1 MNSYQRLFLMV
12 GADMRHTPALER
24 AAALA
29 HATGATLH
37 ITAFVEETDTLGL
50 MSGDEHLNQTHEQN
64 TRQWLADEATLL
76 HENGIRVS
84 TEVILTRDL
93 KQAVLEQVAD
103 IEPDLLIKDVQ
114 HEPAFR
120 RLLFTP
126 LDWQLLRECPCSIH
140 LVSAVHCPLPRVVVA
155 AVDPTHPEHPHND
168 LNETVIQTASDL
180 ARQCNAE
187 LHLLHVCDS
196 AHTHMAD
203 FGSGAVTMPGFGS
216 DVRKSIHKVFEQIAE
231 RHGVPQERQHFLS
244 APITRSIAEFVAH
257 SRTDVLVMGNHPRKL
272 LERLT
277 GSTTEHV
284 IDHTLCNV
292 LAVKA
297 AASQ

>member
-1 MNSYQRLFLMV
+1 MSQYQRLFLMV
-12 GADMRHTPALER
+12 DAQMRHTPALER

-37 ITAFVEETDTLGL
+37 ICAIIEELDTLGL
-50 MSGDEHLNQTHEQN
+50 ISGDEHRNQTRLEDN
-64 TRQWLADEATLL
+64 LQWLADEATLL

-84 TEVILTRDL
+84 TEALLTRD
-93 KQAVLEQVAD
+93 VLGAALAQVQEVEA
-103 IEPDLLIKDVQ
+103 DLLIKDVQ
-114 HEPAFR
+114 HEPAYK

-126 LDWQLLRECPCSIH
+126 LDWQLLRECNCPVH

-168 LNETVIQTASDL
+168 LNETVIQAASDL

-196 AHTHMAD
+196 AHTHLSD
-203 FGSGAVTMPGFGS
+203 FGAGTVTVPGFDS
-216 DVRKSIHKVFEQIAE
+216 NVRTSIHKVFERLAE
-231 RHGVPQERQHFLS
+231 RHGVPVERQHFLS

-284 IDHTLCNV
+284 LDHTLCNV

-297 AASQ
+297 AG

>member
-1 MNSYQRLFLMV
+1 MSQYQRLFLIV

-37 ITAFVEETDTLGL
+37 ISAVVEELDTLGL
-50 MSGDEHLNQTHEQN
+50 LSGDEHRNQSRVEDS
-64 TRQWLADEATLL
+64 RQWLADEATLL

-84 TEVILTRDL
+84 TEVTLTRDL
-93 KQAVLEQVAD
+93 VGAILAQVNE

-114 HEPAFR
+114 HEPAFK

-126 LDWQLLRECPCSIH
+126 LDWQLLRECPCPMH
-140 LVSAVHCPLPRVVVA
+140 FVSAVHCPLPRIVVA
-155 AVDPTHPEHPHND
+155 AVDPTHPDHPHND
-168 LNETVIQTASDL
+168 LNETVIQAASDL

-203 FGSGAVTMPGFGS
+203 FGAGTVTVPGFGS
-216 DVRKSIHKVFEQIAE
+216 DVRKSIHKVFEQLAA
-231 RHGVPQERQHFLS
+231 RHAVPVERQHFLS
-244 APITRSIAEFVAH
+244 APITRSIADFVAH

-284 IDHTLCNV
+284 LDHTLCNV

-297 AASQ
+297 VA

>member
-1 MNSYQRLFLMV
+1 MSQYQRLFLMV
-12 GADMRHTPALER
+12 GADMRHTPAMER

-37 ITAFVEETDTLGL
+37 ICAFVEELDTLGL
-50 MSGDEHLNQTHEQN
+50 ISGDEHLNQTREQDS
-64 TRQWLADEATLL
+64 RQWLADEATLF

-84 TEVILTRDL
+84 TDVILTRD
-93 KQAVLEQVAD
+93 VLGAALNQVKEID
-103 IEPDLLIKDVQ
+103 PDLLIKDVQ
-114 HEPAFR
+114 HEAAYK

-126 LDWQLLRECPCSIH
+126 LDWQLLRECSCPIH
-140 LVSAVHCPLPRVVVA
+140 LVTAVHCPLPRVVVA

-168 LNETVIQTASDL
+168 LNETVIQAASEL

-203 FGSGAVTMPGFGS
+203 FGAGTVTVPGFGS
-216 DVRKSIHKVFEQIAE
+216 DVRKSIHKVFEQMAA
-231 RHGVPQERQHFLS
+231 RHAVPVERQHFLS
-244 APITRSIAEFVAH
+244 APITRSIADFVAH

-277 GSTTEHV
+277 GSTTEHLL
-284 IDHTLCNV
+284 DHTLCNV

-297 AASQ
+297 QA

>member
-1 MNSYQRLFLMV
+1 MSQYQRLFLMV
-12 GADMRHTPALER
+12 GAEMRHTPALER

-37 ITAFVEETDTLGL
+37 ICAIVEELDTLGL
-50 MSGDEHLNQTHEQN
+50 ISGDEHRNQTRLEN
-64 TRQWLADEATLL
+64 NLQWLADEATLL

-84 TEVILTRDL
+84 TEALLTRD
-93 KQAVLEQVAD
+93 VLGAALAQVQEVEA
-103 IEPDLLIKDVQ
+103 DLLIKDVQ
-114 HEPAFR
+114 HEPAYK

-126 LDWQLLRECPCSIH
+126 LDWQLLRECNCPVH

-168 LNETVIQTASDL
+168 LNETVIQAASDL

-196 AHTHMAD
+196 AHTHMSD
-203 FGSGAVTMPGFGS
+203 FGAGTVTVPGFDS
-216 DVRKSIHKVFEQIAE
+216 NVRKSIHKVFERLAE
-231 RHGVPQERQHFLS
+231 RHGVPVERQHFLS

-284 IDHTLCNV
+284 LDHTLCNV

-297 AASQ
+297 AG

>member
-1 MNSYQRLFLMV
+1 MHQYQRLFLMV
-12 GADMRHTPALER
+12 GADMRHTPAMER

-29 HATGATLH
+29 RATGATLH
-37 ITAFVEETDTLGL
+37 ICAMVEEFDTLGL
-50 MSGDEHLNQTHEQN
+50 LSGDEHLNDKRFED

-76 HENGIRVS
+76 HENDIRIS
-84 TEVILTRDL
+84 TEVMLTRDL
-93 KQAVLEQVAD
+93 LQLALKQIAD
-103 IEPDLLIKDVQ
+103 IEPDLMIKDVQ
-114 HEPAFR
+114 HEPAYK

-126 LDWQLLRECPCSIH
+126 LDWQLLREAPCPIH
-140 LVSAVHCPLPRVVVA
+140 LVTAVHCPLPRVVVA
-155 AVDPTHPEHPHND
+155 AVDPAHPEHPHED
-168 LNETVIQTASDL
+168 LNETVIQAASDL

-187 LHLLHVCDS
+187 LHFLHVCDP
-196 AHTHMAD
+196 AHTHVSD
-203 FGSGAVTMPGFGS
+203 FGAGTVTMPGFGG
-216 DVRKSIHKVFEQIAE
+216 DVRKSIHKVFEHMAE
-231 RHGVPQERQHFLS
+231 RHGVPVERQHFLS

-284 IDHTLCNV
+284 LDHTLCNV

-297 AASQ
+297 QP

>member
-1 MNSYQRLFLMV
+1 MSQYQRLFLMV
-12 GADMRHTPALER
+12 GDDMRHTPALER

-37 ITAFVEETDTLGL
+37 ICAIVEELDTLGL
-50 MSGDEHLNQTHEQN
+50 LSGDEHRNQTRVEDS
-64 TRQWLADEATLL
+64 RQWLADEATLL

-84 TEVILTRDL
+84 TEVVLTRDL
-93 KQAVLEQVAD
+93 LGATLDQVAE
-103 IEPDLLIKDVQ
+103 IEPDLLIKDVL
-114 HEPAFR
+114 HEPAYK

-126 LDWQLLRECPCSIH
+126 LDWQLLRECPCPVH

-168 LNETVIQTASDL
+168 LNETVIQAASDL

-203 FGSGAVTMPGFGS
+203 FGAGTITMPGFGS
-216 DVRKSIHKVFEQIAE
+216 DVRKSIHKAFEHLAKLHNVPEE
-231 RHGVPQERQHFLS
+231 RLHFLS
-244 APITRSIAEFVAH
+244 APITRSIADFVAH
-257 SRTDVLVMGNHPRKL
+257 NRTDVLVMGNHPRKL

-284 IDHTLCNV
+284 IDHNLCNV

-297 AASQ
+297 VA

>member
-1 MNSYQRLFLMV
+1 MSQYQRLFLMV
-12 GADMRHTPALER
+12 GAQTRHTPALER

-37 ITAFVEETDTLGL
+37 ICAIVEEFDTLGL
-50 MSGDEHLNQTHEQN
+50 LSGDEHLNEN
-64 TRQWLADEATLL
+64 RVEDNRQWLADEAMLL

-84 TEVILTRDL
+84 TDVILTRDVV
-93 KQAVLEQVAD
+93 QTALEQVAD

-114 HEPAFR
+114 HEPTYK

-126 LDWQLLRECPCSIH
+126 VDWQLLRECPCPVH

-155 AVDPTHPEHPHND
+155 AVDPTHPDHPHND
-168 LNETVIQTASDL
+168 LNERVIQAASEL
-180 ARQCNAE
+180 AHQCNAE

-203 FGSGAVTMPGFGS
+203 FGAGTVTMPGFGG
-216 DVRKSIHKVFEQIAE
+216 DVRKSIHKVFEHLAE
-231 RHGVPQERQHFLS
+231 RHAVPPERQHFLS
-244 APITRSIAEFVAH
+244 APITRSIADFVAH

-272 LERLT
+272 LERLM

-284 IDHTLCNV
+284 LDHTLCNV

-297 AASQ
+297 VA

>member
-1 MNSYQRLFLMV
+1 MSQYQRLFLMV
-12 GADMRHTPALER
+12 DAQMRHTPALER

-37 ITAFVEETDTLGL
+37 ICAIIEELDTLGL
-50 MSGDEHLNQTHEQN
+50 ISGDEHRNQTRLEDN
-64 TRQWLADEATLL
+64 LQWLADEATLL

-84 TEVILTRDL
+84 TEALLTRD
-93 KQAVLEQVAD
+93 VLGAALAQVQEVEA
-103 IEPDLLIKDVQ
+103 DLLIKDVQ
-114 HEPAFR
+114 HEPAYKH
-120 RLLFTP
+120 LLFTP
-126 LDWQLLRECPCSIH
+126 LDWQLLRECNCPVH

-168 LNETVIQTASDL
+168 LNETVIQAASDL

-196 AHTHMAD
+196 AHTHLSD
-203 FGSGAVTMPGFGS
+203 FGAGTVTVPGFDS
-216 DVRKSIHKVFEQIAE
+216 NVRTSIHKVFERLAE
-231 RHGVPQERQHFLS
+231 RHGVPVERQHFLS

-284 IDHTLCNV
+284 LDHTLCNV

-297 AASQ
+297 AG

>member
-1 MNSYQRLFLMV
+1 MSQYQRLFLMV
-12 GADMRHTPALER
+12 GAEMRHTPALER

-37 ITAFVEETDTLGL
+37 ICAFVEELDTLGL
-50 MSGDEHLNQTHEQN
+50 LSGDEFRNQTREQD

-76 HENGIRVS
+76 HDSGIRIS
-84 TEVILTRDL
+84 TEAILTRDVL
-93 KQAVLEQVAD
+93 GAVLAQVKE

-114 HEPAFR
+114 HEPAYK

-126 LDWQLLRECPCSIH
+126 LDWQLLRECPCPVH

-155 AVDPTHPEHPHND
+155 AVDPTHPEHPHDN
-168 LNETVIQTASDL
+168 LNETVIQAASEL

-196 AHTHMAD
+196 AHTHMSD
-203 FGSGAVTMPGFGS
+203 FGAGTVTMPGFGS
-216 DVRKSIHKVFEQIAE
+216 DVRKSIHKAFEHLAVA
-231 RHGVPQERQHFLS
+231 HGVPEERQHFLS
-244 APITRSIAEFVAH
+244 APITRSIADFVAH

-277 GSTTEHV
+277 GSTTEHI
-284 IDHTLCNV
+284 IDHNLCNV

-297 AASQ
+297 VA

>member
-1 MNSYQRLFLMV
+1 MSQYQRLFLIV

-37 ITAFVEETDTLGL
+37 ISAVVEELDTLGL
-50 MSGDEHLNQTHEQN
+50 LSGDEHRNQSRVEDS
-64 TRQWLADEATLL
+64 RQWLADEATLL

-84 TEVILTRDL
+84 TEVTLTRDL
-93 KQAVLEQVAD
+93 VGAILAQVNE

-114 HEPAFR
+114 HEPAFK

-126 LDWQLLRECPCSIH
+126 LDWQLLRECPCPMH
-140 LVSAVHCPLPRVVVA
+140 FVSAVHCPLPRIVVA

-168 LNETVIQTASDL
+168 LNETVIQAASDL

-203 FGSGAVTMPGFGS
+203 FGAGTVTVPGFGS
-216 DVRKSIHKVFEQIAE
+216 DVRKSIHKVFEQLAA
-231 RHGVPQERQHFLS
+231 RHAVPVERQHFLS
-244 APITRSIAEFVAH
+244 APITRSIADFVAH

-284 IDHTLCNV
+284 LDHTLCNV

-297 AASQ
+297 VA

>member
-1 MNSYQRLFLMV
+1 MSQYQRLFLMV
-12 GADMRHTPALER
+12 DAQMRHTPALER

-37 ITAFVEETDTLGL
+37 ICAIIEELDTLGL
-50 MSGDEHLNQTHEQN
+50 ISGDEHRNQTRLEDN
-64 TRQWLADEATLL
+64 LQWLADEATLL

-84 TEVILTRDL
+84 TEALLTRD
-93 KQAVLEQVAD
+93 VLGAALAQVQEVEA
-103 IEPDLLIKDVQ
+103 DLLIKDVQ
-114 HEPAFR
+114 HEPAYK

-126 LDWQLLRECPCSIH
+126 LDWQLLRECNCPVH

-168 LNETVIQTASDL
+168 LNETVIQAAIDL

-196 AHTHMAD
+196 AHTHLSD
-203 FGSGAVTMPGFGS
+203 FGAGTVTVPGFDS
-216 DVRKSIHKVFEQIAE
+216 NVRTSIHKVFERLAE
-231 RHGVPQERQHFLS
+231 RHGVPVERQHFLS

-284 IDHTLCNV
+284 LDHTLCNV

-297 AASQ
+297 AG

>member
-1 MNSYQRLFLMV
+1 MSQYQRLFLMV
-12 GADMRHTPALER
+12 GGDMRHTPALER

-29 HATGATLH
+29 HATGAALH
-37 ITAFVEETDTLGL
+37 ICAFIEEVDTLGVI
-50 MSGDEHLNQTHEQN
+50 SGDEFLNQTREQD

-76 HENGIRVS
+76 HDNGIRVS
-84 TEVILTRDL
+84 TDAILTRDL
-93 KQAVLEQVAD
+93 INAVLAQVKEID
-103 IEPDLLIKDVQ
+103 PDLLIKDVQ
-114 HEPAFR
+114 HEPAFK

-126 LDWQLLRECPCSIH
+126 LDWQLLRECPCPLH
-140 LVSAVHCPLPRVVVA
+140 LVSAMHCPLPRVVVA
-155 AVDPTHPEHPHND
+155 AVDPTHPEHPHDD
-168 LNETVIQTASDL
+168 LNEAVIQTASDL

-196 AHTHMAD
+196 ARTHMAD
-203 FGSGAVTMPGFGS
+203 FGAGTVTMPGFGR
-216 DVRKSIHKVFEQIAE
+216 DVRKSIHKAFEHLAV

-244 APITRSIAEFVAH
+244 APITRSIADFVEH

-277 GSTTEHV
+277 GSTTEHLL
-284 IDHTLCNV
+284 DHTLCNV

-297 AASQ
+297 VT

>member
-1 MNSYQRLFLMV
+1 MSQYQRLFLIV

-29 HATGATLH
+29 HASGATLH
-37 ITAFVEETDTLGL
+37 ITALVEELDTLGL
-50 MSGDEHLNQTHEQN
+50 LSGDEHRNQSRVEDS
-64 TRQWLADEATLL
+64 RQWLADEATLL

-84 TEVILTRDL
+84 TEVTLTRDL
-93 KQAVLEQVAD
+93 VGAILAQVNE

-114 HEPAFR
+114 HEPAFK

-126 LDWQLLRECPCSIH
+126 LDWQLLRECQCPMH
-140 LVSAVHCPLPRVVVA
+140 FVSAVHCPLPRIVVA
-155 AVDPTHPEHPHND
+155 AVDPTHPDHPHND
-168 LNETVIQTASDL
+168 LNETVIQAASDL

-203 FGSGAVTMPGFGS
+203 FGAGTVTVPGFGS
-216 DVRKSIHKVFEQIAE
+216 DVRKSIHKVFEQLAA
-231 RHGVPQERQHFLS
+231 RHAVPVERQHFLS
-244 APITRSIAEFVAH
+244 APITRSIADFVAH

-284 IDHTLCNV
+284 LDHTLCNV

-297 AASQ
+297 VA